1 MPSFVQSW
9 CIQSNTI
16 IFILSNTSKT
26 QAILVKIL
34 FILLIPFALDC
45 SAINNL
51 GIFYLEGKAGLKQD
65 YKEALRLFTLACKAE
80 NGLGSSNIAYV
91 YEEGKGVE
99 KNYKKAAE
107 YYSLAVEQGENEA
120 LLDLARLYE
129 NGSFGLAKN
138 LKKSK
143 EYEAQWDELQKTE

>member
-1 MPSFVQSW
+1 
-9 CIQSNTI
+9 
-16 IFILSNTSKT
+16 
-26 QAILVKIL
+26 
-34 FILLIPFALDC
+34 
-45 SAINNL
+45 
-51 GIFYLEGKAGLKQD
+51 
-65 YKEALRLFTLACKAE
+65 ALRLFTLASKAE

-129 NGSFGLAKN
+129 NGGFGLAKN

-143 EYEAQWDELQKTE
+143 EYEAQWNELQTEKN